1 MYLKKEIMAQH
12 PIMIC
17 KKCGETKIIV
27 NKTKCLCD
35 DCNFKRLHDGLSR
48 FQYKLLNKPFKSR
61 TEIKKMIRRRKLHSP
76 TGERELFAEIW
87 KERPHVCTHCGT
99 ELPEPARSYY
109 FSHIKSKG
117 AFPELR
123 LEKSNIELTCLKCH
137 QDWEFGNRQINK

>member
-1 MYLKKEIMAQH
+1 MEKLITK
-12 PIMIC
+12 C
-17 KKCGETKIIV
+17 KKCGEVKVIV
-27 NKTKCLCD
+27 NKTYCLCD

-48 FQYKLLNKPFKSR
+48 FQYKVLNFKFLPR
-61 TEIKKMIRRRKLHSP
+61 TEIKRRSVTRKPRKS

-87 KERPHVCTHCGT
+87 NERPHVCTHCGGK
-99 ELPEPARSYY
+99 LPEPMRSYY

-137 QDWEFGNRQINK
+137 QEYEFGARQINK